1 MFRFEFLACKHR
13 TQLDGATQFFFW
25 WNFFAGKIMEIGR
38 QPPVPNPSSFYFS
51 GVWGPRNPS
60 LKNWEILPINYP
72 PLPLGR
78 PPSRWSKP
86 RTSTVSRPL
95 SQHHSYYTWSAHSL
109 PFRGVRLW
117 RDLVF
122 APLDTLPLGGSDWG
136 TPHTISIYSRL
147 FLDLCAQRKLRHRIL
162 GH

>member
-1 MFRFEFLACKHR
+1 MFRFELQKFLPKQR

-60 LKNWEILPINYP
+60 LKKWENLPINYP

-78 PPSRWSKP
+78 PLEIPENGTLFRVP
-86 RTSTVSRPL
+86 MSTVEYQIGHDQKL
-95 SQHHSYYTWSAHSL
+95 IL
-109 PFRGVRLW
+109 
-117 RDLVF
+117 
-122 APLDTLPLGGSDWG
+122 LPLE
-136 TPHTISIYSRL
+136 P
-147 FLDLCAQRKLRHRIL
+147 QQV
-162 GH
+162 